1 MAELIAEANQQ
12 SHQQFT
18 IKQPIIEAAVY
29 SRDEAVTVTGF
40 SLSTLL
46 RAEQR
51 GKLKG
56 RYQGR
61 RRYYIGRELLD
72 FVGGDDDE

>member
-12 SHQQFT
+12 FT
-18 IKQPIIEAAVY
+18 IKQPILEAAVY
-29 SRDEAVTVTGF
+29 SREEAVSVTGF

-46 RAEQR
+46 RAEAK
-51 GKLKG
+51 GKLRG

-61 RRYYIGRELLD
+61 RRYYLGRELRR
-72 FVGGDDDE
+72 FVEGDDDE

>member
-1 MAELIAEANQQ
+1 MAEILTEANQLPAN
-12 SHQQFT
+12 
-18 IKQPIIEAAVY
+18 KQPIIELAVY

-46 RAEQR
+46 RAEQK

-61 RRYYIGRELLD
+61 RRYYIGRELLA